1 MRRQRSISFYAETE
15 NEYIEE
21 YNKSKSISERRRC
34 RSRSYAH
41 DNDEG
46 SDEQNDNKR
55 RYKKKF
61 FQSLDDLELDQLGVN
76 STFQIANIE
85 NEEPEENEN
94 GLIQKIKNINLS
106 FKENNNNSFFTNL
119 APLTKNIIGTY
130 GAKVNKKVG
139 FERTRS
145 DGYDLNDFVSTDII
159 DSLKKDKEKLEEKN
173 KKNEKEDNDKKNED
187 DNNDNEYFDLLGVG
201 ACSHHMNYSEV
212 KNQNA
217 DLNIIKKERN
227 NSIIENIYSNE
238 ENNYISF
245 LDNLNINELNKSN
258 NKEFDNE
265 YDNDNDYIPNKYN
278 NKDYNNNYKIE
289 DNLEQNSPNKDNN
302 LNNNNLS
309 YNINNFESTNN
320 KTDTDNDKNNIN
332 NDKNEDKKMRRYTF
346 DINTFIPDNNYAKEG
361 EENDNQNPI
370 QNKTL
375 QNYISKNEFLSKN
388 IDYVDEHL
396 KFLITGSDIKTKHL
410 FLNQLL
416 NEKYNYEDSNYEQ
429 FNILK
434 KVIKL
439 LGDYIKLELYEED
452 CSLCYSHMLK
462 TYIDVSDGVIL
473 IINMDIPSSAQY
485 IYNIIEKLKYKINKD
500 KRHFNTI
507 LLCFEI
513 ICIDIDKKDL
523 KEEDINKS
531 ETKSNDNINKSK
543 EIINNI
549 IKDFELKPNYINF
562 YLNNKEE
569 YLKNEKFELAINKFL
584 SLAYLKKERKRKI
597 YKKKNNKKHKRG
609 ITGL

>member
-21 YNKSKSISERRRC
+21 YNKSKSISERRKC

-41 DNDEG
+41 DNKEG
-46 SDEQNDNKR
+46 SDEQNDNNR
-55 RYKKKF
+55 RYKKKY

-106 FKENNNNSFFTNL
+106 FKEKNNNSFFTNL

-145 DGYDLNDFVSTDII
+145 DGYDLNDLISTDII
-159 DSLKKDKEKLEEKN
+159 NSLKKDKETLEEKN
-173 KKNEKEDNDKKNED
+173 KKNKEEDKGKKNED

-201 ACSHHMNYSEV
+201 ACTHHMSYSEV
-212 KNQNA
+212 KNQNE
-217 DLNIIKKERN
+217 DSNIIKRERN
-227 NSIIENIYSNE
+227 NSIIENIYNNE
-238 ENNYISF
+238 DNNCISF

-265 YDNDNDYIPNKYN
+265 YDNDNDYSPNKYN
-278 NKDYNNNYKIE
+278 NNDYNNNYKIE

-346 DINTFIPDNNYAKEG
+346 DINSFIPDNNYVKEG

-416 NEKYNYEDSNYEQ
+416 NEKFNYEDSSYEQ

-523 KEEDINKS
+523 KEEDINKL
-531 ETKSNDNINKSK
+531 ETKNNDNINKSK

-549 IKDFELKPNYINF
+549 IKDFELKPSYINF
-562 YLNNKEE
+562 YLNNKED

-597 YKKKNNKKHKRG
+597 YKKKNSKKHKRG

>member
-106 FKENNNNSFFTNL
+106 FKENNNSSFFTNL

-130 GAKVNKKVG
+130 GSKVKKKVG
-139 FERTRS
+139 LERTKS
-145 DGYDLNDFVSTDII
+145 DGYDLNDFLSTDII
-159 DSLKKDKEKLEEKN
+159 NSLKKDKKTLEKKNNNNEEEEK
-173 KKNEKEDNDKKNED
+173 EYD
-187 DNNDNEYFDLLGVG
+187 DNNENEYINLLGVG
-201 ACSHHMNYSEV
+201 PCTYQSKYSGE
-212 KNQNA
+212 KNQNE
-217 DLNIIKKERN
+217 DSNIIKRERN
-227 NSIIENIYSNE
+227 NSIIENIYNNE
-238 ENNYISF
+238 ENNCISF

-258 NKEFDNE
+258 SKLFDNE
-265 YDNDNDYIPNKYN
+265 NDNDYDYSPNKYN
-278 NKDYNNNYKIE
+278 NNDYNNYKIE
-289 DNLEQNSPNKDNN
+289 DNLEKNSPNKDNN

-309 YNINNFESTNN
+309 YDINNFENTNN
-320 KTDTDNDKNNIN
+320 KSDNDNDKNSVN

-346 DINTFIPDNNYAKEG
+346 DINTFIPNNNYAKEG
-361 EENDNQNPI
+361 EENDNQNSI

-416 NEKYNYEDSNYEQ
+416 NEKSNYEDSNYEQ

-485 IYNIIEKLKYKINKD
+485 IYDIIDKLKYKINKD

-523 KEEDINKS
+523 KEEDINKL
-531 ETKSNDNINKSK
+531 ETKNNDNINKSK

-549 IKDFELKPNYINF
+549 IKDFELKPSYINF
-562 YLNNKEE
+562 YLNNKED

-597 YKKKNNKKHKRG
+597 YKKKNSKKHKRG

>member
-106 FKENNNNSFFTNL
+106 FKENNNSSFFTNL

-130 GAKVNKKVG
+130 GSKVKKKVG
-139 FERTRS
+139 LERTKS
-145 DGYDLNDFVSTDII
+145 DGYDLNDFLSTDII
-159 DSLKKDKEKLEEKN
+159 NSLKKDKKTLEKKDNNNEEEEK
-173 KKNEKEDNDKKNED
+173 EYD
-187 DNNDNEYFDLLGVG
+187 DNNENEYINLLGVG
-201 ACSHHMNYSEV
+201 PCTYQSKYSGE
-212 KNQNA
+212 KNQNE
-217 DLNIIKKERN
+217 DSNIIKRERN
-227 NSIIENIYSNE
+227 NSIIENIYNNE
-238 ENNYISF
+238 ENNCISF

-258 NKEFDNE
+258 SKLFDNE
-265 YDNDNDYIPNKYN
+265 NDNDYDYSPNKYN
-278 NKDYNNNYKIE
+278 NNDYNNYKIE
-289 DNLEQNSPNKDNN
+289 DNLEKNSPNKDNN

-309 YNINNFESTNN
+309 YDINNFENTNN
-320 KTDTDNDKNNIN
+320 KSDNDNDKNSVN

-346 DINTFIPDNNYAKEG
+346 DINTFIPNNNYAKEG
-361 EENDNQNPI
+361 EENDNQNSI

-416 NEKYNYEDSNYEQ
+416 NEKSNYEDSNYEQ

-485 IYNIIEKLKYKINKD
+485 IYDIIDKLKYKINKD

-549 IKDFELKPNYINF
+549 IKDFELKPSYINF
-562 YLNNKEE
+562 YLNNKED

-597 YKKKNNKKHKRG
+597 YKKKNSKKHKRG

>member
-106 FKENNNNSFFTNL
+106 FKENNNSSFFTNL

-130 GAKVNKKVG
+130 GSKVKKKVG
-139 FERTRS
+139 LERTKS
-145 DGYDLNDFVSTDII
+145 DGYDLNDFLSTDII
-159 DSLKKDKEKLEEKN
+159 NSLKKDKKTLEKKKNNNEEEEK
-173 KKNEKEDNDKKNED
+173 EYD
-187 DNNDNEYFDLLGVG
+187 DNNENEYINLLGVG
-201 ACSHHMNYSEV
+201 PCTYQSKYSGE
-212 KNQNA
+212 KNQNE
-217 DLNIIKKERN
+217 DSNIIKRERN
-227 NSIIENIYSNE
+227 NSIIENIYNNE
-238 ENNYISF
+238 ENNCISF

-258 NKEFDNE
+258 SKLFDNE
-265 YDNDNDYIPNKYN
+265 NDNDYDYSPNKYN
-278 NKDYNNNYKIE
+278 NNDYNNYKIE
-289 DNLEQNSPNKDNN
+289 DNLENNSPNKDNN

-309 YNINNFESTNN
+309 YDINNFENTNN
-320 KTDTDNDKNNIN
+320 KSDNDNDKNSVN

-346 DINTFIPDNNYAKEG
+346 DINTFIPNNNYAKEG
-361 EENDNQNPI
+361 EENDNQNSI

-416 NEKYNYEDSNYEQ
+416 NEKSNYEDSNYEQ

-485 IYNIIEKLKYKINKD
+485 IYDIIDKLKYKINKD

-523 KEEDINKS
+523 KEEDINKL
-531 ETKSNDNINKSK
+531 ETKNNDNINKSK

-549 IKDFELKPNYINF
+549 IKDFELKPSYINF
-562 YLNNKEE
+562 YLNNKED

-597 YKKKNNKKHKRG
+597 YKKKNSKKHKRG

>member
-106 FKENNNNSFFTNL
+106 FKENNNSSFFTNL

-130 GAKVNKKVG
+130 GSKVKKKVG
-139 FERTRS
+139 LERTKS
-145 DGYDLNDFVSTDII
+145 DGYDLNDFLSTDII
-159 DSLKKDKEKLEEKN
+159 NSLKKDKKTLEKKDKNNEEEEKEN
-173 KKNEKEDNDKKNED
+173 D
-187 DNNDNEYFDLLGVG
+187 DNNENEYINLLGVG
-201 ACSHHMNYSEV
+201 PCTYQSKYSGE
-212 KNQNA
+212 KNQNE
-217 DLNIIKKERN
+217 DTNIIKRERN
-227 NSIIENIYSNE
+227 NSIIENIYNNE
-238 ENNYISF
+238 ENNCISF

-258 NKEFDNE
+258 SKLFDNE
-265 YDNDNDYIPNKYN
+265 NDNDYDYSPNKYN
-278 NKDYNNNYKIE
+278 NNDYNNYKIE
-289 DNLEQNSPNKDNN
+289 DNLEKNSPNKDNN

-309 YNINNFESTNN
+309 YDINNFENTNN
-320 KTDTDNDKNNIN
+320 KSDNDNDKNSVN

-346 DINTFIPDNNYAKEG
+346 DINTFIPNNNYAKEG
-361 EENDNQNPI
+361 EENDNQNSI

-396 KFLITGSDIKTKHL
+396 KFVITGSDIKTKHL
-410 FLNQLL
+410 FLIQLL
-416 NEKYNYEDSNYEQ
+416 NEKSNYEDSNYEQ

-485 IYNIIEKLKYKINKD
+485 IYDIIDKLKYKINKD

-523 KEEDINKS
+523 KEEDINKL
-531 ETKSNDNINKSK
+531 ETKNNDNINKSK

-549 IKDFELKPNYINF
+549 IKDFELKPSYINF
-562 YLNNKEE
+562 YLNNKED

-597 YKKKNNKKHKRG
+597 YKKKNSKKHKRG

>member
-106 FKENNNNSFFTNL
+106 FKENNNSSFFTNL

-130 GAKVNKKVG
+130 GSKVKKKVG
-139 FERTRS
+139 LERTKS
-145 DGYDLNDFVSTDII
+145 DGYDLNDFLSTDII
-159 DSLKKDKEKLEEKN
+159 NSLKKDKKTLEKKDNNNEEEEKEN
-173 KKNEKEDNDKKNED
+173 D
-187 DNNDNEYFDLLGVG
+187 DNNENEYINLLGVG
-201 ACSHHMNYSEV
+201 PCTYQSKYSGE
-212 KNQNA
+212 KNQNE
-217 DLNIIKKERN
+217 DSNIIKRERN
-227 NSIIENIYSNE
+227 NSIIENIYNNE
-238 ENNYISF
+238 ENNCISF

-258 NKEFDNE
+258 SKLFDNE
-265 YDNDNDYIPNKYN
+265 NDNDYDYSPNKYN
-278 NKDYNNNYKIE
+278 NNDYNNYKIE
-289 DNLEQNSPNKDNN
+289 DNLEKNSPNKDNN

-309 YNINNFESTNN
+309 YDINNFENTNN
-320 KTDTDNDKNNIN
+320 KSDNDNDKNSVN

-346 DINTFIPDNNYAKEG
+346 DINTFIPNNNYAKEG
-361 EENDNQNPI
+361 EENDNQNSI

-416 NEKYNYEDSNYEQ
+416 NEKSNYEDSNYEQ

-485 IYNIIEKLKYKINKD
+485 IYDIIDKLKYKINKD

-523 KEEDINKS
+523 KEEDINKL
-531 ETKSNDNINKSK
+531 ETKNNDNINKSK

-549 IKDFELKPNYINF
+549 IKDFELKPSYINF
-562 YLNNKEE
+562 YLNNKED

-597 YKKKNNKKHKRG
+597 YKKKNSKKHKRG

>member
-106 FKENNNNSFFTNL
+106 FKENNNSSFFTNL

-130 GAKVNKKVG
+130 GSKVKKKVG
-139 FERTRS
+139 LERTKS
-145 DGYDLNDFVSTDII
+145 DGYDLNDFLSTDII
-159 DSLKKDKEKLEEKN
+159 NSLKKDKKTLEKNNNNNEEEEK
-173 KKNEKEDNDKKNED
+173 EYD
-187 DNNDNEYFDLLGVG
+187 DNNENEYINLLGVG
-201 ACSHHMNYSEV
+201 PCTYQSKYSGE
-212 KNQNA
+212 KNQNE
-217 DLNIIKKERN
+217 DSNIIKRERN
-227 NSIIENIYSNE
+227 NSIIENIYNNE
-238 ENNYISF
+238 ENNCISF

-258 NKEFDNE
+258 SKLFDNE
-265 YDNDNDYIPNKYN
+265 NDNDYDYSPNKYN
-278 NKDYNNNYKIE
+278 NNDYNNYKIE
-289 DNLEQNSPNKDNN
+289 DNLEKNSPNKDNN

-309 YNINNFESTNN
+309 YDINNFENTNN
-320 KTDTDNDKNNIN
+320 KSDNDNDKNSVN

-346 DINTFIPDNNYAKEG
+346 DINTFIPNNNYAKEG
-361 EENDNQNPI
+361 EENDNQNSI

-416 NEKYNYEDSNYEQ
+416 NEKSNYEDSNYEQ

-485 IYNIIEKLKYKINKD
+485 IYDIIDKLKYKINKD

-523 KEEDINKS
+523 KEEDINKL
-531 ETKSNDNINKSK
+531 ETKNNDNINKSK

-549 IKDFELKPNYINF
+549 IKDFELKPSYINF
-562 YLNNKEE
+562 YLNNKED

-597 YKKKNNKKHKRG
+597 YKKKNSKKHKRG

>member
-106 FKENNNNSFFTNL
+106 FKENNNSSFFTNL

-130 GAKVNKKVG
+130 GSKVKKKVG
-139 FERTRS
+139 LERTKS
-145 DGYDLNDFVSTDII
+145 DGYDLNDFLSTDII
-159 DSLKKDKEKLEEKN
+159 NSLKKDKKTLEKKDKNNEEEEKEN
-173 KKNEKEDNDKKNED
+173 D
-187 DNNDNEYFDLLGVG
+187 DNNENEYINLLGVG
-201 ACSHHMNYSEV
+201 PCTYQSKYSGE
-212 KNQNA
+212 KNQNE
-217 DLNIIKKERN
+217 DTNIIKRERN
-227 NSIIENIYSNE
+227 NSIIENIYNNE
-238 ENNYISF
+238 ENNCISF

-258 NKEFDNE
+258 SKLFDNE
-265 YDNDNDYIPNKYN
+265 NDNDYDYSPNKYN
-278 NKDYNNNYKIE
+278 NNDYNNYKIE
-289 DNLEQNSPNKDNN
+289 DNLEKNSPNKDNN

-309 YNINNFESTNN
+309 YDINNFENTNN
-320 KTDTDNDKNNIN
+320 KSDNDNDKNSVN

-346 DINTFIPDNNYAKEG
+346 DINTFIPNNNYAKEG
-361 EENDNQNPI
+361 EENDNQNSI

-416 NEKYNYEDSNYEQ
+416 NEKSNYEDSNYEQ

-485 IYNIIEKLKYKINKD
+485 IYDIIDKLKYKINKD

-523 KEEDINKS
+523 KEEDINKL
-531 ETKSNDNINKSK
+531 ETKNNDNINKSK

-549 IKDFELKPNYINF
+549 IKDFELKPSYINF
-562 YLNNKEE
+562 YLNNKED

-597 YKKKNNKKHKRG
+597 YKKKNSKKHKRG

>member
-106 FKENNNNSFFTNL
+106 FKENNNSSFFTNL

-130 GAKVNKKVG
+130 GSKVKKKVG
-139 FERTRS
+139 LERTKS
-145 DGYDLNDFVSTDII
+145 DGYDLNDFLSTDII
-159 DSLKKDKEKLEEKN
+159 NSLKKDKKTLEKKDKNNEEEEKEN
-173 KKNEKEDNDKKNED
+173 D
-187 DNNDNEYFDLLGVG
+187 DNNENEYINLLGVG
-201 ACSHHMNYSEV
+201 PCTYQSKYSGE
-212 KNQNA
+212 KNQNE
-217 DLNIIKKERN
+217 DSNIIKRERN
-227 NSIIENIYSNE
+227 NSIIENIYNNE
-238 ENNYISF
+238 ENNCISF

-258 NKEFDNE
+258 SKLFDNE
-265 YDNDNDYIPNKYN
+265 NDNDYDYSPNKYN
-278 NKDYNNNYKIE
+278 NNDYNNYKIE
-289 DNLEQNSPNKDNN
+289 DNLEKNSPNKDNN

-309 YNINNFESTNN
+309 YDINNFENTNN
-320 KTDTDNDKNNIN
+320 KSDNDNDKNSVN

-346 DINTFIPDNNYAKEG
+346 DINTFIPNNNYAKEG
-361 EENDNQNPI
+361 EENDNQNSI

-416 NEKYNYEDSNYEQ
+416 NEKSNYEDSNYEQ

-485 IYNIIEKLKYKINKD
+485 IYDIIDKLKYKINKD

-523 KEEDINKS
+523 KEEDINKL
-531 ETKSNDNINKSK
+531 ETKNNDNINKSK

-549 IKDFELKPNYINF
+549 IKDFELKPSYINF
-562 YLNNKEE
+562 YLNNKED

-597 YKKKNNKKHKRG
+597 YKKKNSKKHKRG

>member
-106 FKENNNNSFFTNL
+106 FKENNNSSFFTNL

-130 GAKVNKKVG
+130 GSKVKKKVG
-139 FERTRS
+139 LERTKS
-145 DGYDLNDFVSTDII
+145 DGYDLNDFLSTDII
-159 DSLKKDKEKLEEKN
+159 NSLKKDKKTLEKKDNNNEEEEK
-173 KKNEKEDNDKKNED
+173 EYD
-187 DNNDNEYFDLLGVG
+187 DNNENEYINLLGVG
-201 ACSHHMNYSEV
+201 PCTYQSKYSGE
-212 KNQNA
+212 KNQNE
-217 DLNIIKKERN
+217 DSNIIKRERN
-227 NSIIENIYSNE
+227 NSIIENIYNNE
-238 ENNYISF
+238 ENNCISF

-258 NKEFDNE
+258 SKLFDNE
-265 YDNDNDYIPNKYN
+265 NDNDYDYSPNKYN
-278 NKDYNNNYKIE
+278 NNDYNNYKIE
-289 DNLEQNSPNKDNN
+289 DNLEKNSPNKDNN

-309 YNINNFESTNN
+309 YDINNFENTNN
-320 KTDTDNDKNNIN
+320 KSDNDNDKNSVN

-346 DINTFIPDNNYAKEG
+346 DINTFIPNNNYAKEG
-361 EENDNQNPI
+361 EENDNQNSI

-416 NEKYNYEDSNYEQ
+416 NEKSNYEDSNYEQ

-485 IYNIIEKLKYKINKD
+485 IYDIIDKLKYKINKD

-523 KEEDINKS
+523 KEEDINKL
-531 ETKSNDNINKSK
+531 ETKNNDNINKSK

-549 IKDFELKPNYINF
+549 IKDFELKPSYINF
-562 YLNNKEE
+562 YLNNKED

-597 YKKKNNKKHKRG
+597 YKKKNSKKHKRG

>member
-106 FKENNNNSFFTNL
+106 FKENNNSSFFTNL

-130 GAKVNKKVG
+130 GSKVKKKVG
-139 FERTRS
+139 LERTKS
-145 DGYDLNDFVSTDII
+145 DGYDLNDFLSTDII
-159 DSLKKDKEKLEEKN
+159 NSLKKDKKTLEKKDNNNEEEEK
-173 KKNEKEDNDKKNED
+173 EID
-187 DNNDNEYFDLLGVG
+187 DNNENEYINLLGVG
-201 ACSHHMNYSEV
+201 PCTYQSKYSGE
-212 KNQNA
+212 KNQNE
-217 DLNIIKKERN
+217 DSNIIKRERN
-227 NSIIENIYSNE
+227 NSIIENIYNNE
-238 ENNYISF
+238 ENNCISF

-258 NKEFDNE
+258 SKLFDNE
-265 YDNDNDYIPNKYN
+265 NDNDYDYSPNKYN
-278 NKDYNNNYKIE
+278 NNDYNNYKIE
-289 DNLEQNSPNKDNN
+289 DNLEKNSPNKDNN

-309 YNINNFESTNN
+309 YDINNFENTNN
-320 KTDTDNDKNNIN
+320 KSDNDNDKNSVN

-346 DINTFIPDNNYAKEG
+346 DINTFIPNNNYAKEG
-361 EENDNQNPI
+361 EENDNQNSI

-416 NEKYNYEDSNYEQ
+416 NEKSNYEDSNYEQ

-485 IYNIIEKLKYKINKD
+485 IYDIIDKLKYKINKD

-523 KEEDINKS
+523 KEEDINKL
-531 ETKSNDNINKSK
+531 ETKNNDNINKSK

-549 IKDFELKPNYINF
+549 IKDFELKPSYINF
-562 YLNNKEE
+562 YLNNKED

-597 YKKKNNKKHKRG
+597 YKKKNSKKHKRG

>member
-55 RYKKKF
+55 RYKKKY

-106 FKENNNNSFFTNL
+106 FKENNNSSFFTNL

-130 GAKVNKKVG
+130 GSKVKKKVG
-139 FERTRS
+139 LERTKS
-145 DGYDLNDFVSTDII
+145 DGYDLNDFLSTDII
-159 DSLKKDKEKLEEKN
+159 NSLKKDKKTLEKKNNNNEEEEK
-173 KKNEKEDNDKKNED
+173 EYD
-187 DNNDNEYFDLLGVG
+187 DNNENEYINLLGVG
-201 ACSHHMNYSEV
+201 PCTYQSKYSGE
-212 KNQNA
+212 KNQNE
-217 DLNIIKKERN
+217 DSNIIKRERN
-227 NSIIENIYSNE
+227 NSIIENIYNNE
-238 ENNYISF
+238 ENNCISF

-258 NKEFDNE
+258 SKLFDNE
-265 YDNDNDYIPNKYN
+265 NDNDYDYSPNKYN
-278 NKDYNNNYKIE
+278 NNDYNNYKIE
-289 DNLEQNSPNKDNN
+289 DNLEKNSPNKDNN

-309 YNINNFESTNN
+309 YDINNFENTNN
-320 KTDTDNDKNNIN
+320 KSDNDNEKNSVN

-346 DINTFIPDNNYAKEG
+346 DINTFIPNNNYAKEG
-361 EENDNQNPI
+361 EENDNQNSI

-416 NEKYNYEDSNYEQ
+416 NEKSNYEDSNYEQ

-485 IYNIIEKLKYKINKD
+485 IYDIIDKLKYKINKD

-523 KEEDINKS
+523 KEEDINKL
-531 ETKSNDNINKSK
+531 ETKNNDNINKSK

-549 IKDFELKPNYINF
+549 IKDFELKPSYINF
-562 YLNNKEE
+562 YLNNKED

-597 YKKKNNKKHKRG
+597 YKKKNSKKHKRG

>member
-55 RYKKKF
+55 RYKKKY

-106 FKENNNNSFFTNL
+106 FKENNNSSFFTNL

-130 GAKVNKKVG
+130 GSKVKKKVG
-139 FERTRS
+139 LERTKS
-145 DGYDLNDFVSTDII
+145 DGYDLNDFLSTDII
-159 DSLKKDKEKLEEKN
+159 NSLKKDKKTLEKKNNNNEEEEKEN
-173 KKNEKEDNDKKNED
+173 D
-187 DNNDNEYFDLLGVG
+187 DNNENEYINLLGVG
-201 ACSHHMNYSEV
+201 PCTYQSKYSGE
-212 KNQNA
+212 KNQNE
-217 DLNIIKKERN
+217 DSNIIKRERN
-227 NSIIENIYSNE
+227 NSIIENIYNNE
-238 ENNYISF
+238 ENNCISF

-258 NKEFDNE
+258 SKLFDNE
-265 YDNDNDYIPNKYN
+265 NDNDYDYSPNKYN
-278 NKDYNNNYKIE
+278 NNDYNNYKIE
-289 DNLEQNSPNKDNN
+289 DNLEKNSPNKDNN

-309 YNINNFESTNN
+309 YDINNFENTNN
-320 KTDTDNDKNNIN
+320 KSDNDNDKNSVN

-346 DINTFIPDNNYAKEG
+346 DINTFIPNNNYAKEG
-361 EENDNQNPI
+361 EENDNQNSI

-416 NEKYNYEDSNYEQ
+416 NEKSNYEDSNYEQ

-485 IYNIIEKLKYKINKD
+485 IYDIIDKLKYKINKD

-523 KEEDINKS
+523 KEEDINKL
-531 ETKSNDNINKSK
+531 ETKNNDNINKSK

-549 IKDFELKPNYINF
+549 IKDFELKPSYINF
-562 YLNNKEE
+562 YLNNKED

-597 YKKKNNKKHKRG
+597 YKKKNSKKHKRG

>member
-41 DNDEG
+41 DNDED
-46 SDEQNDNKR
+46 SDEQNDNNR
-55 RYKKKF
+55 RRKKKY

-106 FKENNNNSFFTNL
+106 FKENNNSSFFTNL

-130 GAKVNKKVG
+130 GSKVKKKVG
-139 FERTRS
+139 LERTRS
-145 DGYDLNDFVSTDII
+145 DGYDLNDLMSTDII
-159 DSLKKDKEKLEEKN
+159 NSLKKDKKSLEEKN
-173 KKNEKEDNDKKNED
+173 NNDEEEEKDKD
-187 DNNDNEYFDLLGVG
+187 DNNDNEYINLLGVG
-201 ACSHHMNYSEV
+201 ARTYQLRYSGV
-212 KNQNA
+212 KNQN
-217 DLNIIKKERN
+217 DDSNIIKRERN

-238 ENNYISF
+238 ENNCISF

-258 NKEFDNE
+258 SKLFDNE
-265 YDNDNDYIPNKYN
+265 NDNDYDYSPNKYN
-278 NKDYNNNYKIE
+278 NNNDYNNNYKIE
-289 DNLEQNSPNKDNN
+289 DNLDLNSPNKDNN
-302 LNNNNLS
+302 LNNNFS
-309 YNINNFESTNN
+309 YDINNFESTNN
-320 KTDTDNDKNNIN
+320 KLDNDSDKKNVN

-346 DINTFIPDNNYAKEG
+346 DINSFIPDNNYSKEG

-416 NEKYNYEDSNYEQ
+416 NEKSNYEDSNFEQ

-452 CSLCYSHMLK
+452 CSLCYSQMLNA
-462 TYIDVSDGVIL
+462 YIDISDGVIL
-473 IINMDIPSSAQY
+473 IINIDIPSSAKY
-485 IYNIIEKLKYKINKD
+485 IYDIINKLKYKINKD
-500 KRHFNTI
+500 KKHFNTI

-562 YLNNKEE
+562 YVNNKDD

-584 SLAYLKKERKRKI
+584 SLSYLKKERKRKI
-597 YKKKNNKKHKRG
+597 NKKKNSKKYMRG

>member
-106 FKENNNNSFFTNL
+106 FKENNNSSFFTNL

-130 GAKVNKKVG
+130 GSKVKKKVG
-139 FERTRS
+139 LERTKS
-145 DGYDLNDFVSTDII
+145 DGYDLNDFLSTDII
-159 DSLKKDKEKLEEKN
+159 NSLKKDKKTLEKKDNNNEEEEK
-173 KKNEKEDNDKKNED
+173 EYD
-187 DNNDNEYFDLLGVG
+187 DNNENEYINLLGVG
-201 ACSHHMNYSEV
+201 PCTYQSKYSGE
-212 KNQNA
+212 KNQNE
-217 DLNIIKKERN
+217 DSNIIKRERN
-227 NSIIENIYSNE
+227 NSIIENIYNNE
-238 ENNYISF
+238 ENNCISF

-258 NKEFDNE
+258 SKLFDNE
-265 YDNDNDYIPNKYN
+265 NDNDYDYSPNKYSN
-278 NKDYNNNYKIE
+278 NDYNNYKIE
-289 DNLEQNSPNKDNN
+289 DNLEKNSPNKDNN

-309 YNINNFESTNN
+309 YDINNFENTNN
-320 KTDTDNDKNNIN
+320 KSDNDNDKNSVN

-346 DINTFIPDNNYAKEG
+346 DINTFIPNNNYAKEG
-361 EENDNQNPI
+361 EENDNQNSI

-416 NEKYNYEDSNYEQ
+416 NEKSNYEDSNYEQ

-485 IYNIIEKLKYKINKD
+485 IYDIIDKLKYKINKD

-523 KEEDINKS
+523 KEEDINKL
-531 ETKSNDNINKSK
+531 ETKNNDNINKSK

-549 IKDFELKPNYINF
+549 IKDFELKPSYINF
-562 YLNNKEE
+562 YLNNKED

-597 YKKKNNKKHKRG
+597 YKKKNSKKHKRG

>member
-55 RYKKKF
+55 RYKKKY

-106 FKENNNNSFFTNL
+106 FKENNNSSFFTNL

-130 GAKVNKKVG
+130 GSKVKKKVG
-139 FERTRS
+139 LERTKS
-145 DGYDLNDFVSTDII
+145 DGYDLNDFLSTDII
-159 DSLKKDKEKLEEKN
+159 NSLKKDKKTLEKKNNNDEEEEK
-173 KKNEKEDNDKKNED
+173 EYD
-187 DNNDNEYFDLLGVG
+187 DNNENEYINLLGVG
-201 ACSHHMNYSEV
+201 PCTYQSKYSGE
-212 KNQNA
+212 KNQSE
-217 DLNIIKKERN
+217 DSNIIKRERN
-227 NSIIENIYSNE
+227 NSIIENIYNNE
-238 ENNYISF
+238 ENNCISF

-258 NKEFDNE
+258 SKLFDNE
-265 YDNDNDYIPNKYN
+265 NDNDYDYSPNKYN
-278 NKDYNNNYKIE
+278 NNDYNNYKIE
-289 DNLEQNSPNKDNN
+289 DNLEKNSPNKDNN

-309 YNINNFESTNN
+309 YDINNFENTNN
-320 KTDTDNDKNNIN
+320 KSDNDNDKNSVN

-346 DINTFIPDNNYAKEG
+346 DINTFIPNNNYAKEG
-361 EENDNQNPI
+361 EENDNQNSI

-416 NEKYNYEDSNYEQ
+416 NEKSNYEDSNYEQ

-485 IYNIIEKLKYKINKD
+485 IYDIIDKLKYKINKD

-523 KEEDINKS
+523 KEEDINKL
-531 ETKSNDNINKSK
+531 ETKNNDNINKSK

-549 IKDFELKPNYINF
+549 IKDFELKPSYINF
-562 YLNNKEE
+562 YLNNKED

-597 YKKKNNKKHKRG
+597 YKKKNSKKHKRG

>member
-130 GAKVNKKVG
+130 GSKFNKKVG
-139 FERTRS
+139 LERTRS
-145 DGYDLNDFVSTDII
+145 DGYDLNDYISTDII
-159 DSLKKDKEKLEEKN
+159 NSLKKDKKTLEEKN
-173 KKNEKEDNDKKNED
+173 KKNEKEENDKKNED
-187 DNNDNEYFDLLGVG
+187 DYNDNEYLNLLGVG
-201 ACSHHMNYSEV
+201 GCTHHLGYSEI
-212 KNQNA
+212 KNHYE
-217 DLNIIKKERN
+217 DSNIIKRERN
-227 NSIIENIYSNE
+227 NSIIENVYSNE
-238 ENNYISF
+238 DNNCISF

-265 YDNDNDYIPNKYN
+265 YDNDYDFSPNKYTN
-278 NKDYNNNYKIE
+278 NDYSNNYKIE
-289 DNLEQNSPNKDNN
+289 DNLEKNSPNKDNN
-302 LNNNNLS
+302 LNNNNLL
-309 YNINNFESTNN
+309 YNINNFESNNN
-320 KTDTDNDKNNIN
+320 KFDNDNDKNNVN

-361 EENDNQNPI
+361 EENDNQNHI

-416 NEKYNYEDSNYEQ
+416 NEKYNYEDSIYEQ

-485 IYNIIEKLKYKINKD
+485 IYDIIDKLKYKINKD

-523 KEEDINKS
+523 KEEDINKL
-531 ETKSNDNINKSK
+531 ETKNNDNINKSK

-549 IKDFELKPNYINF
+549 IKDLELKHSYINF
-562 YLNNKEE
+562 YLNNKED

-597 YKKKNNKKHKRG
+597 YKKKNSKKHKRG

>member
-106 FKENNNNSFFTNL
+106 FKENNNSSFFTNL

-130 GAKVNKKVG
+130 GSKVKKKVG
-139 FERTRS
+139 LERTKS
-145 DGYDLNDFVSTDII
+145 DGYDLNDFLSTDII
-159 DSLKKDKEKLEEKN
+159 NSLKKDKKTLEKKNNNNEEEEKEN
-173 KKNEKEDNDKKNED
+173 D
-187 DNNDNEYFDLLGVG
+187 DNNENEYINLLGVG
-201 ACSHHMNYSEV
+201 PCTYQSKYSGE
-212 KNQNA
+212 KNQNE
-217 DLNIIKKERN
+217 DSNIIKRERN
-227 NSIIENIYSNE
+227 NSIIENIYNNE
-238 ENNYISF
+238 ENNCISF

-258 NKEFDNE
+258 SKLFDNE
-265 YDNDNDYIPNKYN
+265 NDNDYDYSPNKYN
-278 NKDYNNNYKIE
+278 NNDYNNYKIE
-289 DNLEQNSPNKDNN
+289 DNLEKNSPNKDNN

-309 YNINNFESTNN
+309 YDINNFENTNN
-320 KTDTDNDKNNIN
+320 KSDNDNDKNSVN

-346 DINTFIPDNNYAKEG
+346 DINTFIPNNNYAKEG
-361 EENDNQNPI
+361 EENDNQNSI

-416 NEKYNYEDSNYEQ
+416 NEKSNYEDSNYEQ

-485 IYNIIEKLKYKINKD
+485 IYDIIDKLKYKINKD

-523 KEEDINKS
+523 KEEDINKL
-531 ETKSNDNINKSK
+531 ETKNNDNINKSK

-549 IKDFELKPNYINF
+549 IKDFELKPSYINF
-562 YLNNKEE
+562 YLNNKED

-597 YKKKNNKKHKRG
+597 YKKKNSKKHKRG